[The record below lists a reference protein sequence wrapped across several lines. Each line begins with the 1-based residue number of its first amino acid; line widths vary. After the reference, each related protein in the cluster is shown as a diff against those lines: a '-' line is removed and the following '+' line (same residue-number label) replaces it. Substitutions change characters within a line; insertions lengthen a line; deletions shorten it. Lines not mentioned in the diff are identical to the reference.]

1 MLEGIFH
8 LKGGIHSYIFLV
20 QKLFYMIFGSRGVS
34 KTIWGIK
41 FQEFL
46 EFCYCHCLCII
57 LPHSARTWILNPSY
71 ALMRARVGS
80 KIRFDQPT
88 HPPPPGSW
96 ICSYNI
102 VQCPHPNCS
111 RNLCGVPT
119 LTSIGMC
126 GVPPPCFSNILEF
139 CAVSPP

>member
-88 HPPPPGSW
+88 HPPTH
-96 ICSYNI
+96 
-102 VQCPHPNCS
+102 PHPAPGFVLTILCS
-111 RNLCGVPT
+111 VPT
-119 LTSIGMC
+119 PI
-126 GVPPPCFSNILEF
+126 VLEI